1 MFFFINKYLKTNSKV
16 TKKHQSEMSSGCI
29 SADAPQACIR
39 GCCLALVET
48 SHHNKRLSNAKTVN
62 TTTTTT
68 TTKAS
73 RSDFVTTTVTLLM
86 SNTFFTNHES
96 LPTIS
101 DAFSNFISTYPQ
113 YTNTEQ
119 ADHIRDYEYYHLS
132 SHTCLDYT
140 GHCLFSHAQLLP
152 TASSIHA
159 PVRVPSF
166 AISYKSASLKSQ
178 VLYGDQESAM
188 ESSIR
193 KRIMRFLNIAEDEYS
208 MVCVANRT
216 SAFKILAEYY
226 PFHTNKRLLTVYD
239 YESEAVNVM
248 IESAQKKGAKIVS
261 ASFSWPNLRINTG
274 KLKKLVI
281 KKKKMKNGLMV
292 FPLQSRMTG
301 ARYPYLWMSLA
312 QQNGWHVVLDASAL
326 GPKDMDTLGLSLIQ
340 PEFIICSFF
349 KVFGENPSGFA
360 ALFIK
365 KTITSVLETSVV
377 GRSIGIV
384 RIIPTKA
391 GSQISEEF
399 SGNESEYSQVP
410 SSLSGPESSHA
421 HCDLKQKQVEVFEI
435 GETSEIQGSKPREEE
450 DDDEIVELESDDYV
464 QESSVNKTCGNERTP
479 YSEIELRGLDH
490 ADSIGLP
497 LITGRL
503 RYIVNWLVNALMKLR
518 HPNSD
523 RGQPLVQLY
532 GPRIKFDRAP
542 AVAFNVFDWKGEKVD
557 PTLVQKLAD
566 RSSISLS
573 CGFLQN
579 IWFSDKYEED
589 KNVLLERRVC
599 EVTIAG
605 NKRRETIDLGITV
618 VNASLG
624 FLSNFE
630 DAYRLWA
637 FVAKFLDADFV
648 EKERWRYMALNQK
661 MIEV

>member
-1 MFFFINKYLKTNSKV
+1 MPTLFFITKYLKTGSKV
-16 TKKHQSEMSSGCI
+16 AKKKSDMQSPCLSE
-29 SADAPQACIR
+29 APQACIH
-39 GCCLALVET
+39 GCCLALIET
-48 SHHNKRLSNAKTVN
+48 TNHNKRTKAKTS
-62 TTTTTT
+62 TTTTR
-68 TTKAS
+68 AS
-73 RSDFVTTTVTLLM
+73 RSDFVAFTVAGLM

-96 LPTIS
+96 LPSFS

-113 YTNTEQ
+113 YADTEQ

-132 SHTCLDYT
+132 THTCLDYT
-140 GHCLFSHAQLLP
+140 GHCLFSHAQLQ
-152 TASSIHA
+152 SSSSTHA
-159 PVRVPSF
+159 PARAPSF
-166 AISYKSASLKSQ
+166 AISYKSASLKSH
-178 VLYGDQESAM
+178 VIYGDQETAM

-193 KRIMRFLNIAEDEYS
+193 KRIMRFLNIDEDEYS
-208 MVCVANRT
+208 MVCTANRT
-216 SAFKILAEYY
+216 SAFKLLAEYY
-226 PFHTNKRLLTVYD
+226 PFQTNRRLLTVYD
-239 YESEAVNVM
+239 YESEAVNAM
-248 IESAQKKGAKIVS
+248 AESAQKKGAKVAS
-261 ASFSWPNLRINTG
+261 ACFSWPSLRINTG

-281 KKKKMKNGLMV
+281 KKKKMKHGLMV

-312 QQNGWHVVLDASAL
+312 QQNGWHVVLDACSL

-360 ALFIK
+360 GLFIK
-365 KTITSVLETSVV
+365 KSITSVLETSIV

-384 RIIPTKA
+384 RIIPTKG
-391 GSQISEEF
+391 GSQVAEDL
-399 SGNESEYSQVP
+399 SGTDSEYSQVT
-410 SSLSGPESSHA
+410 SSVSGPESIQTHL
-421 HCDLKQKQVEVFEI
+421 DQKQKQVEVFEI
-435 GETSEIQGSKPREEE
+435 GETSEIRPVKTQEEE
-450 DDDEIVELESDDYV
+450 EDDEIVELESDDYV
-464 QESSVNKTCGNERTP
+464 QESNVKTDGSERTMNV
-479 YSEIELRGLDH
+479 EIELRGLDH
-490 ADSIGLP
+490 ADSMGLP
-497 LITGRL
+497 LITSRL

-523 RGQPLVQLY
+523 QGQPLVRIY

-557 PTLVQKLAD
+557 PSLVQKLAD

-579 IWFSDKYEED
+579 IWFSDKYEEE
-589 KNVLLERRVC
+589 KNAMLERRVC

-605 NKRRETIDLGITV
+605 NKRREAIDLGITV

>member
-1 MFFFINKYLKTNSKV
+1 
-16 TKKHQSEMSSGCI
+16 
-29 SADAPQACIR
+29 
-39 GCCLALVET
+39 
-48 SHHNKRLSNAKTVN
+48 
-62 TTTTTT
+62 
-68 TTKAS
+68 
-73 RSDFVTTTVTLLM
+73 
-86 SNTFFTNHES
+86 
-96 LPTIS
+96 
-101 DAFSNFISTYPQ
+101 
-113 YTNTEQ
+113 
-119 ADHIRDYEYYHLS
+119 
-132 SHTCLDYT
+132 
-140 GHCLFSHAQLLP
+140 
-152 TASSIHA
+152 
-159 PVRVPSF
+159 
-166 AISYKSASLKSQ
+166 
-178 VLYGDQESAM
+178 M

-193 KRIMRFLNIAEDEYS
+193 KRIMRFLNIAEDDI
-208 MVCVANRT
+208 AW
-216 SAFKILAEYY
+216 SAPQTGLVRSSSWLSIS
-226 PFHTNKRLLTVYD
+226 PSHTNRRLLTVYD

-248 IESAQKKGAKIVS
+248 IESAQKKGAKIAS
-261 ASFSWPNLRINTG
+261 ASFSWPSLKINTR

-292 FPLQSRMTG
+292 FPLQSRVTG

-312 QQNGWHVVLDASAL
+312 QQNGWHVV
-326 GPKDMDTLGLSLIQ
+326 
-340 PEFIICSFF
+340 
-349 KVFGENPSGFA
+349 FGQNPSGFA

-365 KTITSVLETSVV
+365 KTITSVLETQLLV
-377 GRSIGIV
+377 
-384 RIIPTKA
+384 A
-391 GSQISEEF
+391 
-399 SGNESEYSQVP
+399 
-410 SSLSGPESSHA
+410 SSLSGPDPSLA
-421 HCDLKQKQVEVFEI
+421 HCDQKQKQVEVSEI
-435 GETSEIQGSKPREEE
+435 GETSEIPGSKTREEE
-450 DDDEIVELESDDYV
+450 DDEEIVELESDDYV
-464 QESSVNKTCGNERTP
+464 QESSVNKTDGNERSP
-479 YSEIELRGLDH
+479 NSEIELRGLDH

-497 LITGRL
+497 LITSRL

-523 RGQPLVQLY
+523 RGQSLVQIY

-599 EVTIAG
+599 EVTITG